1 MSIEKIINTP
11 RKLNRITRI
20 VFNSVDKDGSGLIDI
35 NEHGLV
41 MNTISRDMGL
51 PLPSKSEIREVFE
64 LLDTDNSGTITL
76 KEFKVLIQSI
86 LESLK

>member
-35 NEHGLV
+35 NELGLV

-51 PLPSKSEIREVFE
+51 PLPSKSEIREVVE

>member
-1 MSIEKIINTP
+1 MSIEKIINTT

-35 NEHGLV
+35 NELGLV

>member
-35 NEHGLV
+35 NELGLV

-51 PLPSKSEIREVFE
+51 P
-64 LLDTDNSGTITL
+64 
-76 KEFKVLIQSI
+76 
-86 LESLK
+86 

>member
-35 NEHGLV
+35 NELGLV

-76 KEFKVLIQSI
+76 KAFKVLIQSI